1 LRRRLCA
8 AANSPGSQIGQ
19 QSTVYRAGVSAT
31 GLQRADRISSI
42 SATMSLD
49 TLMRPKDLGLA
60 LAVIIVWGMN
70 FAVIKVGVTGIP
82 PLLLGALRFSLA
94 AFPAVLF
101 IRPPKV
107 PLRWYLAYGLTISVG
122 QFAFLFSAI
131 AVGMP
136 SGLASLVL
144 QSQAFFTLLLAA
156 WWLGERWKAN
166 QLAGLV
172 LAAVGLV
179 LIGSAHGLAMPLTGF
194 MLTVAAAIM
203 WACGN
208 IVTRVVG
215 RYAPMN
221 QLGFVVWASL
231 VPPLP
236 FLALSAWLEGPTAM
250 LAAVQHVNLSAV
262 GAIAYLA
269 WAATLLG
276 YGLWTHLLSRYPAN
290 RVAPFTLLVPLV
302 GLTVGWLVFGE
313 ALQPVHF
320 VGGALL
326 MAGLLVHVFGAPWW
340 GRWRSAR
347 SAP

>member
-1 LRRRLCA
+1 
-8 AANSPGSQIGQ
+8 
-19 QSTVYRAGVSAT
+19 
-31 GLQRADRISSI
+31 
-42 SATMSLD
+42 MSLE
-49 TLMRPKDLGLA
+49 TSMRPKDLGLA
-60 LAVIIVWGMN
+60 LLVIVVWGLN
-70 FAVIKVGVTGIP
+70 FAVIKVGVAGIP
-82 PLLLGALRFSLA
+82 PLLLGALRFLLA
-94 AFPAVLF
+94 AVPAVLF
-101 IRPPKV
+101 VKPPKV

-144 QSQAFFTLLLAA
+144 QSQAFFTLVLAA

-166 QLAGLV
+166 QVVGLV
-172 LAAVGLV
+172 LAALGLV

-194 MLTVAAAIM
+194 ALTVAAAVM

-236 FLALSAWLEGPTAM
+236 FLALSFWLEGPQAM
-250 LAAVQHVNLSAV
+250 LAAVQHLNLSAL

-302 GLTVGWLVFGE
+302 GLTVGWLAFGE
-313 ALQPVHF
+313 ALQAVHF
-320 VGGALL
+320 AGGALL

-340 GRWRSAR
+340 ARWRRGRQA
-347 SAP
+347 A